1 MFVLNSSNYTMKQ
14 IITIIQQKS
23 DWKRQVQFSRLIINV
38 LDTKE
43 EALQYAIDYPYGT
56 HIDIFEDGESRR
68 VEK

>member
-1 MFVLNSSNYTMKQ
+1 MKQ

-23 DWKRQVQFSRLIINV
+23 DWKRQVQFMRLVIGVFN
-38 LDTKE
+38 TKE
-43 EALQYAIDYPYGT
+43 QAIEFATTYPNGT